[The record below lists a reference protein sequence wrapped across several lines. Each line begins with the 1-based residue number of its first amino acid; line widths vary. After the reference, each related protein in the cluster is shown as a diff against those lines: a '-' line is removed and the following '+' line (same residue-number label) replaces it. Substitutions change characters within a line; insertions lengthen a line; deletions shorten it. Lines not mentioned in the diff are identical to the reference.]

1 MYINSLAPHNNPVN
15 YKENH
20 FHGKNLETS
29 GLMLLGGWVNSRAW
43 TLAPSPKSF
52 PLVQTAPKMQ
62 KRSPSRRSSK
72 HNNNKKKI

>member
-29 GLMLLGGWVNSRAW
+29 GLMLLGGWVKSRAW
-43 TLAPSPKSF
+43 TLTPQPKILPTSP
-52 PLVQTAPKMQ
+52 
-62 KRSPSRRSSK
+62 
-72 HNNNKKKI
+72 NCNKNAEKVTIKKIFKT